1 MDDVT
6 GAREGRF
13 SAEFDAAFGTS
24 FKAGTEIYRKRYAK
38 ESVFKALET
47 LLTALPEA
55 PKASPTVVSD
65 ETSLVAGQRVRLVV
79 SESQEVPPSTTL
91 ASVALRWLIHHSY
104 LRRLDERRSCVWQ
117 EWGWR
122 HHRGLKARASGGE
135 PGRMERRAL
144 AGRLVGGLRGGL
156 GD

>member
-47 LLTALPEA
+47 LLALLPEA
-55 PKASPTVVSD
+55 PKAAPVVVSD
-65 ETSLVAGQRVRLVV
+65 ETSVVAGQRVRLVV
-79 SESQEVPPSTTL
+79 SESEEVQKESTSL

-104 LRRLDERRSCVWQ
+104 LRRL
-117 EWGWR
+117 
-122 HHRGLKARASGGE
+122 LKY
-135 PGRMERRAL
+135 
-144 AGRLVGGLRGGL
+144 VYIYKFF
-156 GD
+156 